1 MKATVMKMST
11 LLLALLTVAGLAAC
25 ADNADTNTDVTTDI
39 GTETQA
45 PQETEEVR
53 YPCPEPIDLNGYELR
68 IASWDPYTKY
78 TTADSLTGDVINDA
92 LYYADLAVK
101 ETYNCKITNV
111 MSDAFQTVTEAV
123 RTAVLAGDNVYDL
136 SFNHDCQTVSN
147 ALKNCFVDLRS
158 CDVFDFDAPW
168 WTKTK
173 ETFTVDNRMY
183 FASSYVTYSPIY
195 QSMVLCYNKDLAENL
210 DIDIPYEEIFAGNWY
225 LEDMISMVQNA
236 NADLN
241 GDGKI
246 VLGEDRTG
254 FLTNTLGLA
263 CVQFCLDGTVLE
275 QDEDGY
281 LKLNVDAARL
291 QKMSEQV
298 ERLMEYGAE
307 TPDNHYGTEYFANE
321 QGLFNLTQIDKIPT
335 MLRDKNI
342 RVGALPFPKL
352 DESQQDYITS
362 TLDLYWAIPA
372 TAVNEVD
379 TIATILEAKA
389 QKCYYEVLPVSFE
402 TALQTKFADAP
413 EDAKT
418 YEIIRDTMIID
429 AGYAYNSQDSGI
441 AGMIRLFSRTTS
453 GTLSSFLEQNR
464 KSAEKAIEKINETYQ
479 KMSDLG

>member
-1 MKATVMKMST
+1 
-11 LLLALLTVAGLAAC
+11 
-25 ADNADTNTDVTTDI
+25 
-39 GTETQA
+39 
-45 PQETEEVR
+45 
-53 YPCPEPIDLNGYELR
+53 
-68 IASWDPYTKY
+68 
-78 TTADSLTGDVINDA
+78 
-92 LYYADLAVK
+92 
-101 ETYNCKITNV
+101 
-111 MSDAFQTVTEAV
+111 
-123 RTAVLAGDNVYDL
+123 
-136 SFNHDCQTVSN
+136 
-147 ALKNCFVDLRS
+147 
-158 CDVFDFDAPW
+158 
-168 WTKTK
+168 
-173 ETFTVDNRMY
+173 
-183 FASSYVTYSPIY
+183 
-195 QSMVLCYNKDLAENL
+195 
-210 DIDIPYEEIFAGNWY
+210 
-225 LEDMISMVQNA
+225 MVQNA

-275 QDEDGY
+275 QDEEGY
-281 LKLNVDAARL
+281 LKLNVDTARL

-307 TPDNHYGTEYFANE
+307 TPDIHYGTAYFANE

-342 RVGALPFPKL
+342 RAGALPFPKL

-402 TALQTKFADAP
+402 TALQTKYSDAP

-418 YEIIRDTMIID
+418 YEIIRDTMIVD
-429 AGYAYNSQDSGI
+429 AGYAYNEQGDGLANLIRLLSKTDSGQI
-441 AGMIRLFSRTTS
+441 
-453 GTLSSFLEQNR
+453 SSFIEKKM
-464 KSAEKAIEKINETYQ
+464 KSAEKAVQKVNDTYRE
-479 KMSDLG
+479 MGELG